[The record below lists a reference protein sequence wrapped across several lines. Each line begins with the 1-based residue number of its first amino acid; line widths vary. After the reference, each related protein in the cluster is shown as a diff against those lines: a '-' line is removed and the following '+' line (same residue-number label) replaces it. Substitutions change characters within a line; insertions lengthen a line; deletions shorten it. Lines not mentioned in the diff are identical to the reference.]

1 MESAPK
7 MSVVAG
13 GGVGSRS
20 RRTLCGRRSR
30 PRRRS
35 RRRTHVRHPG
45 QPVEIDRQAPR
56 GGLSEEFGWVGGDVH
71 KVVLL
76 ADVMPLS
83 YRKIIQVSP

>member
-1 MESAPK
+1 

-35 RRRTHVRHPG
+35 RRRRHRRRTPVRHPG
-45 QPVEIDRQAPR
+45 QPIEIDRQAPR